1 MATMKPAMFL
11 GESDPRRRAELEF
24 FKACRSS
31 LANDWM
37 VVHSLRYV
45 GSRPSLGQQRGN
57 GEADFVLI
65 HKSHGVIVVE
75 VKGGSIDLR
84 DGEWLSTD
92 ARGNQH
98 SISNPFVQAE
108 EAAQFFHD
116 SLRRILG
123 DIKAKGVVRHCVAF
137 PSVSKR
143 HSGKISTYG
152 PAEMIIYRE
161 DLAQMNVKIEQL
173 TQFWN
178 QSTRW
183 NDGDFTKVKQLFC
196 PTVKTPGTSYLE
208 YLGILEQLDE
218 LTESQKRTVR
228 QLTVSTGKSVIVGG
242 AGTGKT
248 LLGMYRAQQLA
259 ADGKQVLFVCAN
271 PALARFLR
279 SEVETNNPDLVG
291 NLKIDTATN
300 FISETARA
308 GVYGKE
314 FEDRKARFPH
324 RQDRFLDA
332 ISNETP
338 PIVFDCIILD
348 EAQDISKQDLE
359 LLECLLR
366 PASDG
371 GAIFVFGDPNQQLA
385 LRRRECALD
394 TENGGLELELDVNC
408 RNTYEIA
415 KIAHTFTL
423 QSVDTLETRS
433 GIQIRN
439 RESSGNLKE
448 LVATEVAK
456 IRNEFDPHSLAVLT
470 LNGISDISD
479 EDDLFV
485 DGSRQELRTRRSTQD
500 DSGHIPVFSIRA
512 FQGRESDAVIV
523 ALSEKSLL
531 RTYPFEQFF
540 SDAERVRPPAPQQN
554 GAIDDLRRVQTQ
566 YQRFVQRVNQE
577 AVPAYRKMLE
587 QSGDFQSER
596 KMEFLVREF
605 ERCRRREFSPNFRN
619 PWLAEYWGRQ
629 QTNSLRVVLYSM
641 MTRARVILSIV
652 SDTNV
657 KTFIDYKATTLGDE
671 TTGLLEDVAD

>member
-11 GESDPRRRAELEF
+11 GESDPRRRAEFEF

-75 VKGGSIDLR
+75 VKGGGIDLR

-92 ARGNQH
+92 ARGNRH

-183 NDGDFTKVKQLFC
+183 TDGDFTKVKQLFC

-248 LLGMYRAQQLA
+248 LLGMSRAQQLA

-279 SEVETNNPDLVG
+279 SDVETNNPNLVG
-291 NLKIDTATN
+291 NLKIETATN

-308 GVYGKE
+308 GVRGKE
-314 FEDRKARFPH
+314 FEERKSRFPH
-324 RQDRFLDA
+324 REDRFLDA
-332 ISNETP
+332 ISNVTP

-371 GAIFVFGDPNQQLA
+371 GAIFIFGDPNQQLA

-415 KIAHTFTL
+415 KIAHKFTL

-433 GIQIRN
+433 GIQVRN
-439 RESSGNLKE
+439 CESSSNLKE

-456 IRNEFDPHSLAVLT
+456 IRDEFDPHSLAVLT
-470 LNGISDISD
+470 LNGINDISD

-485 DGSRQELRTRRSTQD
+485 DGSRQELRTRSSTLD
-500 DSGHIPVFSIRA
+500 KSDHVSVFSIRA
-512 FQGRESDAVIV
+512 FQGRESDAVVV

-531 RTYPFEQFF
+531 RTYPFEQFVREV
-540 SDAERVRPPAPQQN
+540 ERVHQSMPRQN
-554 GAIDDLRRVQTQ
+554 GVIDDLRRIQSQ
-566 YQRFVQRVNQE
+566 NQRFVQRVKKE
-577 AVPAYRKMLE
+577 AVPSYRKMLE

-596 KMEFLVREF
+596 KIEFLVREF
-605 ERCRRREFSPNFRN
+605 ERCRRREFSPNFRS
-619 PWLAEYWGRQ
+619 PWLNEYWERQ
-629 QTNSLRVVLYSM
+629 QTISLRVVLYSM

-652 SDTNV
+652 SDTNI
-657 KTFIDYKATTLGDE
+657 KTFIDYKAATLGNE
-671 TTGLLEDVAD
+671 TTGLLEEIAD